1 MLKHINLPNKFNTG
15 IMSDQKNN
23 KALKILTGILAVALV
38 ALGIYTVSFYNEEK
52 ENQEI
57 LQQEKAQIEGELN
70 DLIVRYDEAIAENQ
84 GLDQELAAAR
94 ERIVVLRDSVQD
106 MEANLSVL
114 ARYRREVANLREE
127 KDQLFRV
134 VDSLSNQNRQL
145 ITVIDSTNNV
155 LLERTRISDSLRERT
170 QNLAYQVD
178 RASQLSLS
186 GLRGEGVIERNS
198 GRLVVNE
205 RTRRVDKIRTCFTI
219 TANELA
225 EPGEKEL
232 YVQVY
237 NPNNNLV
244 GDQIAVQHEG
254 GVMVYSAA
262 TKVFYENDE
271 LDVCILANADEDNL
285 VPGNYKV
292 LVYNGSE
299 LIGATNFS
307 LR

>member
-1 MLKHINLPNKFNTG
+1 MA
-15 IMSDQKNN
+15 DQKNN
-23 KALKILTGILAVALV
+23 NALKILTGILAVALI
-38 ALGIYTVSFYNEEK
+38 ALGIYTVKFYNEEK
-52 ENQEI
+52 ENREI
-57 LQQEKAQIEGELN
+57 LEQEKAGIERELD

-84 GLDQELAAAR
+84 GLDQELVAAR

-106 MEANLSVL
+106 MEANLAVL
-114 ARYRREVANLREE
+114 ARYRREVNNLRQE
-127 KDQLFRV
+127 KDQLFRI

-145 ITVIDSTNNV
+145 ITEIDSTNNI
-155 LLERTRISDSLRERT
+155 LLERTRITDSLRERN
-170 QNLAYQVD
+170 QNLANQVD
-178 RASQLSLS
+178 RASQLSVS

-198 GRLVVNE
+198 GRLVVND
-205 RTRRVDKIRTCFTI
+205 RTRRVDKVRTCFTI

-262 TKVFYENDE
+262 TKVFYENEE
-271 LDVCILANADEDNL
+271 LDVCILANALEDNL

-292 LVYNGSE
+292 LVYNGSQ